1 MTLRILLL
9 VLLLVPTFLGGIP
22 SESGAQDLPVEKTD
36 GSPMDQ
42 LLASADALLA
52 QGEFEQ
58 AETLLSEGLVKL
70 SGELSMPQ
78 KFTLHYAIA
87 LVCVRTAN
95 EGAAISNFV
104 EAIALADQLERGTQA
119 GFDGLALSLRLELA
133 DFLLDS
139 GKASDSEAL
148 CWDALMRV
156 VEKEDAGGL
165 GRVVVALVSAVLP
178 QTNDEDA
185 LRAFLAELDT
195 ELARWDGYRLSLPP
209 PPEPIFELLDEGAAR
224 LMAEN
229 QTEAARR
236 LFEGVLR
243 LDRARGAEWRIVQD
257 LSSVAFSALL
267 LDDLPAARSALDEAL
282 AEAAAGPIPVNV
294 WANRCYLAAF
304 EGDWAVAEAHC
315 LGGIAAARSSGD
327 ERRAIAM
334 TSVLAGLRAFA
345 GQARKAVNLHEDA
358 AQRYDQLGASQ
369 DAAGERARAVM
380 VLTEGRDLDEALRL
394 LQRLDAKRE
403 GEPQHP
409 LVEEAR
415 QRLALEMLLSS
426 FESAD
431 DEEVR
436 SALHSIGDHLFKT
449 GRSVSLTELS
459 LLYLDLVFRS
469 GSVVGG
475 NEDLEEAVLAIVGL
489 ERELGLQDSGWVG
502 IYAQAV
508 LHTAKEERAEAAALL
523 LSVLDNYEDRLL
535 SDALGGDA
543 LRVWMGRG
551 QSRFYRRP
559 RLEPHR
565 RLIEELLALDRRA
578 EAREIER
585 RMKRVEEA
593 LLWRQPAAAKV
604 LRPRTP
610 LESHYLSVRAERLS
624 LEEHLMAVS
633 LRGGEVAPEDQR
645 AAAAPLLSR
654 LREAEVLAL
663 KALSTDRVLL
673 FDPGAEPA
681 AAGPPP
687 RCCRNAEEWVW
698 LDGPVDCDLPA
709 GEPWRSGDLH
719 RSQWAC
725 GSGRSGSRFRAC
737 GSVRRGLWSRRTRS
751 EPLAQSCG
759 PPGVSGG
766 RWTRDDCFTGSAR
779 GGSLCRRC
787 RGCHPSSQTC
797 SSCGPEAVSFF
808 ASGRPRRWTCPRRSI
823 FVGPCGTQEA
833 VAEREREERLDP
845 PGSRSPCA
853 ALSVSFGPRGGLVF
867 PVLEE
872 PLSFGNHKLGNTGRS
887 FRCRDHCDLTAP
899 PVA

>member
-1 MTLRILLL
+1 
-9 VLLLVPTFLGGIP
+9 
-22 SESGAQDLPVEKTD
+22 
-36 GSPMDQ
+36 MDQ

-681 AAGPPP
+681 AAATQKSESGWTDLSTATCRLGSRGGAEIFIDLSGLAEAEGPGVDSGLVVRSDEVFGPAELAANHWPNLVVLPECLGDDGQETTASLALQEAGLFAGGAGAVIRQVRPAP
-687 RCCRNAEEWVW
+687 RAAQKRFHSSLRDALEGGLAPDEAFSLAHAALKKRWRKESVRNAWTLRVR
-698 LDGPVDCDLPA
+698 GVPALP
-709 GEPWRSGDLH
+709 
-719 RSQWAC
+719 
-725 GSGRSGSRFRAC
+725 
-737 GSVRRGLWSRRTRS
+737 
-751 EPLAQSCG
+751 
-759 PPGVSGG
+759 
-766 RWTRDDCFTGSAR
+766 
-779 GGSLCRRC
+779 
-787 RGCHPSSQTC
+787 
-797 SSCGPEAVSFF
+797 
-808 ASGRPRRWTCPRRSI
+808 
-823 FVGPCGTQEA
+823 
-833 VAEREREERLDP
+833 
-845 PGSRSPCA
+845 
-853 ALSVSFGPRGGLVF
+853 
-867 PVLEE
+867 
-872 PLSFGNHKLGNTGRS
+872 
-887 FRCRDHCDLTAP
+887 
-899 PVA
+899 